1 MSQHKPLVSVIVP
14 IYNVEKY
21 LYKCIDSIVNQT
33 LKDIEII
40 LVDDGSTDNSGK
52 IIDEYAKQDAR
63 IVAIHKENGGQS
75 SARNIGLEI
84 AKGKYVGFV
93 DSDDWISNDMYELL
107 YKSIIED
114 NYDISV
120 CGRCAYSS
128 ENQKL
133 NEVSIKDE
141 TINLDEISLQNYVA
155 SKLFYSHTV
164 VVWNKLYLKDIIDK
178 YKIRFEDVSYV
189 GSEDAL
195 FNYQVLCHV
204 KKIRAIDKICYSQL
218 SREDST
224 ARTYKVGYMNRTG
237 NMITCMDKYGVKIGK
252 ISESKDII
260 NMYLVFF
267 YQWNISQ
274 IKLHS
279 KHNTLSLIR
288 EELKESI
295 NNKIFRKNIKKYL
308 FDINISRYM
317 KLMGFRTNGIILI
330 KSIMVLYYLKCYKLA
345 SNIIVSV

>member
-1 MSQHKPLVSVIVP
+1 MLRQPLISVIVP

-21 LYKCIDSIVNQT
+21 LQRCIDSIINQT

-40 LVDDGSTDNSGK
+40 LVNDGSTDNCGN
-52 IIDEYAKQDAR
+52 IIDEYAKQDER

-75 SARNIGLEI
+75 SARNIGLDI

-107 YKSIIED
+107 YKSITED
-114 NYDISV
+114 NYDIAV
-120 CGRCAYSS
+120 CGRSAYSS
-128 ENQKL
+128 DNKML
-133 NEVSIKDE
+133 NEIKIKDE
-141 TINLDEISLQNYVA
+141 KINLEEISLQNYVA

-164 VVWNKLYLKDIIDK
+164 VVWNKLYSKDIIDTH
-178 YKIRFEDVSYV
+178 KIRFEDVSYV

-204 KKIRAIDKICYSQL
+204 KKIRAIDKVCYSQL

-224 ARTYKVGYMNRTG
+224 ARTYKAGYMNRTA
-237 NMITCMDKYGVKIGK
+237 NMVSCMNRYGIKIGK
-252 ISESKDII
+252 LTESKDII
-260 NMYLVFF
+260 NMFLVFF

-279 KHNTLSLIR
+279 KYNALNLVK
-288 EELKESI
+288 EELKESL
-295 NNKIFRKNIKKYL
+295 NNTTFRNSIKLYL
-308 FDINISRYM
+308 FDSNISRYM
-317 KLMGFRTNGIILI
+317 KLMGFRSKGILLI
-330 KSIMVLYYLKCYKLA
+330 KSIMALYYLKCYKLA
-345 SNIIVSV
+345 SKIIVSV